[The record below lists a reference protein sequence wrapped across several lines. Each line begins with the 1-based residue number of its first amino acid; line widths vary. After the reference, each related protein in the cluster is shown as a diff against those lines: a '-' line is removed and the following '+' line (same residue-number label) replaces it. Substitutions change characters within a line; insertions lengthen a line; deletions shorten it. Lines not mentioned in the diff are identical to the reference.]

1 MCSTVY
7 EHASRKKK
15 IAYSKNKMD
24 KEKEK
29 KDRVQICMESDA
41 RREEDIL
48 KKTTSNETEKDR
60 TTAE

>member
-1 MCSTVY
+1 MNMPA
-7 EHASRKKK
+7 ERKKLR
-15 IAYSKNKMD
+15 IHNNKMD